1 MSFRI
6 LFTSIVIL
14 AICIAAHGSKKFL
27 AHESNSLEAVNKK
40 AFQDDIINA
49 MGPMLGCGGEASP
62 EKVALIQKKLEP
74 MWRTFPKNYGRI
86 DRRSLRYLVHR
97 YFMQTSSLM
106 IRGFEPSRPV
116 NESHWGIADILSQ
129 QVPAFAEKI
138 LESSHAKTSGFGFK
152 DVVNMVVMM
161 EQLIFDT
168 ESKLLEKVYV
178 DQRKPTHRSL
188 GHNGLMQILE
198 AYLIEWMVDGDAAD
212 IAELKS
218 NASLTREVVPHFDDL
233 LSFAEGRIKTLQFER
248 QQHVPKG
255 HGHDTWAMKYS
266 FEDAHSIVGG
276 ITENFQ
282 TYWRSECD
290 SMKDALVSMDSHHT
304 GRVPLSKFYNT
315 AVNTDWRFGESES
328 YLRELGALDESSSIT
343 GPQVIIPNYIQ
354 ATSNCIVSTSHYLVC
369 CQNECEEILGEIELA
384 LASPTASPKEILAFV
399 ANMTSRGSIEDD
411 ESDASPQLKGE
422 LTEQL
427 ELIANMQGGVVP
439 LHGRLFSQWLHY
451 VFPRECPFP
460 HKLGLTSSVTPIQYG
475 EDYVATD
482 SDMKKHAVNASKASI
497 PISVNKDELQWMS
510 QWSPDEE
517 FIVDYSSELGMSWE
531 RRLLLGAAGIVLL
544 VFGITGGSITF
555 RSKTITRGQKCWV

>member
-1 MSFRI
+1 M
-6 LFTSIVIL
+6 
-14 AICIAAHGSKKFL
+14 GS
-27 AHESNSLEAVNKK
+27 
-40 AFQDDIINA
+40 
-49 MGPMLGCGGEASP
+49 MLGCGGRPDP
-62 EKVALIQKKLEP
+62 EHSFAVMATLTP
-74 MWRTFPKNYGRI
+74 MWRTLPKTSGRI
-86 DRRSLRYLVHR
+86 DRRTLRYLVHR

-106 IRGFEPSRPV
+106 VRGFEPTRLT
-116 NESHWGIADILSQ
+116 NDSHWGAADILSQ
-129 QVPAFAEKI
+129 MVPAYVESV
-138 LESSHAKTSGFGFK
+138 LESQHLTQNGFSLQ
-152 DVVNMVVMM
+152 DAVDMVLTLD
-161 EQLIFDT
+161 QLIFDSASSIL
-168 ESKLLEKVYV
+168 ESVYK
-178 DQRKPTHRSL
+178 DQRKPLQRPLSYQ
-188 GHNGLMQILE
+188 GLKQVME
-198 AYLIEWMVDGDAAD
+198 AYLIKWMVE
-212 IAELKS
+212 AEPHEHAMLLA
-218 NASLTREVVPHFDDL
+218 NRSLMEEIVPHYGELMKFVD
-233 LSFAEGRIKTLQFER
+233 GRIKSFEFGRR
-248 QQHVPKG
+248 QKEA
-255 HGHDTWAMKYS
+255 DTITKNSFGKNTFEMRYS
-266 FEDAHSIVGG
+266 YEDAHQVAGG
-276 ITENFQ
+276 ITRSFQ
-282 TYWRSECD
+282 SYWQSECD
-290 SMKDALVSMDSHHT
+290 TMKTALTSMDTHHT

-315 AVNTDWRFGESES
+315 AINADWRFGESES

-411 ESDASPQLKGE
+411 ESDESPQLKGE
-422 LTEQL
+422 LTEQPG
-427 ELIANMQGGVVP
+427 LIANMQGGVVP

-531 RRLLLGAAGIVLL
+531 RRLLLGVAGIVLL

-555 RSKTITRGQKCWV
+555 RSKTIARGQKCW